1 MRAILVSIC
10 VAQMVA
16 GIAIINR
23 LANVCNKRLN
33 LLYNQ
38 YIVRVK
44 PRQLF
49 ALFATYLDFHFAG
62 DYSKVDTLPEQYL
75 LLSNHQSLLDI
86 PLYMRYLDAV
96 RLRFVAKAELGRHVP
111 AVSLVLRSDQHCL
124 IRRTGSPAKAMLEL
138 DKFAE
143 RVKKNN
149 WIPVL
154 FPEGTRSTD
163 GNLRKFHPAGF
174 RRILERSPMPVVVS
188 AVEGG
193 WNIHSLF
200 DMVRHLKGG
209 FYRVAV
215 VKVFPAPTN
224 KAEQMQILEEGRA
237 LIQDQL
243 DTWRQEDR
251 LAKK

>member
-16 GIAIINR
+16 VIAIINR
-23 LANVCNKRLN
+23 IAYVFNKSLN
-33 LLYNQ
+33 LRYNKF
-38 YIVRVK
+38 IVRVK

-49 ALFATYLDFHFAG
+49 ALFATYLDFHFSG
-62 DYSKVDTLPEQYL
+62 DYSKVKKLPEQYL
-75 LLSNHQSLLDI
+75 LVSNHQSLLDI
-86 PLYMRYLDAV
+86 PLYMHYLDAA

-124 IRRTGSPAKAMLEL
+124 VPRTGSPAKAMLEL
-138 DKFAE
+138 DTFAE

-154 FPEGTRSTD
+154 FPEGTRSQD
-163 GNLRKFHPAGF
+163 GNLRIFHPAGF
-174 RRILERSPMPVVVS
+174 RRILERAPMPVVVS

-209 FYRVAV
+209 LYRVAV
-215 VKVFPAPTN
+215 LKVFPAPTN
-224 KAEQMQILEEGRA
+224 KTEQMQILEESKV
-237 LIQDQL
+237 LIQAQL
-243 DTWRQEDR
+243 DAWRQEEKA
-251 LAKK
+251 AKK